1 MYNPLWMQVDS
12 LICRLPYKQMLASL
26 NPSSFSEP
34 TIPYVSRAYEESFMR
49 EPMYKEE
56 RPCARD
62 KGCEC
67 IFIDACNPFVGVEFL
82 LPGER
87 PPPTPN
93 LCVLCSRATT
103 QQLYYDIMY
112 DEQPITG
119 IIQRYGNLHSQEGE
133 YALDAML
140 IASTSAPLHVMPLPI
155 VSHQRNRYH
164 VVSQGGIH
172 HLKQSRVYFRHTP
185 SC

>member
-1 MYNPLWMQVDS
+1 MQA
-12 LICRLPYKQMLASL
+12 M
-26 NPSSFSEP
+26 
-34 TIPYVSRAYEESFMR
+34 
-49 EPMYKEE
+49 
-56 RPCARD
+56 
-62 KGCEC
+62 
-67 IFIDACNPFVGVEFL
+67 FIDPATPFTCVEFL
-82 LPGER
+82 LPGEP
-87 PPPTPN
+87 PPPTPG
-93 LCVLCSRATT
+93 LCVLCTRATT